1 MKAMTRV
8 LLSASALL
16 LGVTICASAQD
27 FQPPGS
33 SQGAPAG
40 TSEGVNFGIFGFSTR
55 AGMQVNRDV
64 QGVIGSTFDVATLFS
79 PQVRLRPSLELG
91 FGRAAK
97 SLHIA
102 TEVIYRFQPDNA
114 PSIPYLGLGLGYYDS
129 GTSGDSTQPH
139 IEKLFINL
147 VMGFELPLKP
157 SYNWLFEYHALDR
170 LGQHRFLVGL
180 ATRSLP
186 GGL

>member
-1 MKAMTRV
+1 M
-8 LLSASALL
+8 
-16 LGVTICASAQD
+16 
-27 FQPPGS
+27 
-33 SQGAPAG
+33 SQ
-40 TSEGVNFGIFGFSTR
+40 GVNFGIFGFSTR

-170 LGQHRFLVGL
+170 LGQHRFLIGL